1 MEEEQR
7 EFEVHKGHPRAESHS
22 PYEGALLA
30 CKELENR
37 LVQHQLHQAVDDLLN
52 VCKSE
57 YVNGIQGQI
66 FPIQLHKN
74 QEQELDQ
81 FLSLLEA
88 ELQLNKETIFP
99 DRNEKMKEETW

>member
-37 LVQHQLHQAVDDLLN
+37 LV
-52 VCKSE
+52 
-57 YVNGIQGQI
+57 
-66 FPIQLHKN
+66 
-74 QEQELDQ
+74 
-81 FLSLLEA
+81 
-88 ELQLNKETIFP
+88 
-99 DRNEKMKEETW
+99 